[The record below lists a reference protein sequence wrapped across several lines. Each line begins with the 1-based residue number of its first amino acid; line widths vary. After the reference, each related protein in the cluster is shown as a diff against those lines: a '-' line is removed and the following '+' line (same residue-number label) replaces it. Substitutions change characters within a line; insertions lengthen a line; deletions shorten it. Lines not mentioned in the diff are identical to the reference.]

1 MIEDDINYS
10 IKISCFPWL
19 LLFITRCEWNRD
31 CLIVR
36 LNGVVNG
43 FQKLFLATTLILIKG
58 SIFLLELLFCYS
70 LLLLMFL

>member
-36 LNGVVNG
+36 LNGVVN
-43 FQKLFLATTLILIKG
+43 
-58 SIFLLELLFCYS
+58 SDLLPEALPCHHLDLDQRLYF
-70 LLLLMFL
+70 FT